1 MQLFE
6 KLGLQDP
13 LVKAIA
19 DLGFEAPTPVQE
31 KVIPTLLEETSDVV
45 ALSQTGTGKTAAF
58 GLPLLSLL
66 DFSVAETQALI
77 LCPTRELCMQITR
90 DLEAFAKYLPKVN
103 ITAVYGGASIVVQI
117 QSLKKGS
124 QIIVGTPGRMMDL
137 VKRKKVHLE
146 KINYLVLDEAD
157 EMLNMGFKEDLDA
170 ILSQTPDSKNT
181 WLFSATMPDE
191 VLRISRQYMRDPI
204 EITMGKKNQ
213 GNENIDHVYFSLRP
227 RDRYA
232 ALKRLADYHPEMYG
246 IVFCRTRRETQEIA
260 DRLIKDGYSADALHG
275 DLSQS
280 QRDHVMKRYR
290 AHLIQ
295 LLIATDVAARGI
307 DVDDITHVINY
318 SLPDELENYT
328 HRSGRTARAGKKGT
342 SIVLAGPS
350 DLQKIKAI
358 ERRVKKKFSKG
369 QLPTTGQVRDR
380 QLFRAL
386 KNIQETIPDENQFAH
401 VLPQVHS
408 QLEYLSREELINRM
422 LAIECSRMPE
432 VHDTEI
438 DEVAMKGNAGSNG
451 SGKIKLFVNLGK
463 YDNLDKFDLLSFLS
477 QHSGVEE
484 RAISVVEMKN
494 SFSLVRVNAEL
505 ANEMLASLNDTY
517 LGERP
522 VRVEVR
528 SGRAERKRGKREK
541 SYKNSKK
548 HYFEQE
554 FSGRKKTHTTKKRNF
569 KFQK

>member
-19 DLGFEAPTPVQE
+19 DLGFEVPTPVQE
-31 KVIPTLLEETSDVV
+31 KVIPTLLEESSDVV

-66 DFSVAETQALI
+66 DFSLANAQALI

-90 DLEAFAKYLPKVN
+90 DLEAFAKYLPKVH

-117 QSLKKGS
+117 QSLKRGS
-124 QIIVGTPGRMMDL
+124 HIIVGTPGRMMDL

-170 ILSQTPDSKNT
+170 ILSQTPADKNT

-191 VLRISRQYMRDPI
+191 VLRISRQYMQEPI
-204 EITMGKKNQ
+204 EMTMGKKNQ
-213 GNENIDHVYFSLRP
+213 GNENIEHMYFPLRP

-290 AHLIQ
+290 SHLIQ

-350 DLQKIKAI
+350 DLHKIKTI

-369 QLPTTGQVRDR
+369 TLPTAGQVRDR
-380 QLFRAL
+380 QLFRAM
-386 KNIQETIPDENQFAH
+386 KNIQETVPDENQFAH

-438 DEVAMKGNAGSNG
+438 DEISTKGVSGSNG

-477 QHSGVEE
+477 QQSGVEE

-505 ANEMLASLNDTY
+505 ANEMLSTLKDTY
-517 LGERP
+517 LGERL

-548 HYFEQE
+548 HYFEQD
-554 FSGRKKTHTTKKRNF
+554 FSRRKKTHTTKKRNF
-569 KFQK
+569 KF